1 MKVLVCKEAGNI
13 ESLSIVD
20 RNLSDPKDNQVQIKV
35 KAVSLSTSDI
45 APFTQKVE
53 EGTVSFAAK
62 FMVNNKALGGDISGI
77 ITKVGKRVNH
87 LKVGDEVYSA
97 IGVNGGCCEF
107 VNVNTNKVFIKPNN
121 LTFEQAAS
129 IPTSAIVAMEACK
142 KAKIHKDTKVLIYG
156 SSGGVGTMC
165 LQIAKAMGATITAVC
180 STRNVQTM
188 YELGANHVID
198 YKKENIE
205 NHTETYNVIL
215 GVNGNI
221 KLSTYKRLLSPHG
234 TYIAIGGKSAT
245 AGILGPLYALGSNK
259 HMSFVLFAFAQNHG
273 HLNTIT
279 SMIENNEIQ
288 VQLESV
294 FTPKEAKNKIQQIAI
309 IIQKEKMLLKLN
321 SKL

>member
-53 EGTVSFAAK
+53 EGTISFAAK

-215 GVNGNI
+215 RVNGNI

-309 IIQKEKMLLKLN
+309 HHTKGKNVIKTEF
-321 SKL
+321 